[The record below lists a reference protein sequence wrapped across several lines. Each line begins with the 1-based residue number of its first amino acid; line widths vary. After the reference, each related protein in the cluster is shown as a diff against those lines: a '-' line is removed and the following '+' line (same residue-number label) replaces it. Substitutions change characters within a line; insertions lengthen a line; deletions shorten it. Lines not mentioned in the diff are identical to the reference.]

1 GYYVTYAFGHL
12 VSLADP
18 EAYGYL
24 SFDRSVLPMMPDKFK
39 LEIVKELKNSKR
51 VESKSAAIQLNIIKK
66 LINQSSS
73 IIVATDAGREGELIF
88 RNIYNYLKSDKPF
101 QRLWIS
107 SLTNSAIA
115 EGFKNLLPGNKFD
128 NLFYSAQARAQ
139 ADWLLG
145 LNATN
150 ALTIANQN
158 RSVLSLGRVQTP
170 TLTLIIERYL
180 EHKNFIPKPYFLAK
194 GEFIKDGIK
203 FFAVSQQFDRPTD
216 IPNLTPLQG
225 SFFTIK
231 DTDQVEASENAPLL
245 HDLSSLQQLANK
257 MFGMSADNVLQTMQR
272 LYESKYI
279 TYPRTGSRYI
289 GNDIF
294 NEIPTLLQKIASSQI
309 LTDAQKYY

>member
-1 GYYVTYAFGHL
+1 MITVIAEKPSVAKDLATFLKADKKENGYFHGNGYYVTYAFGHL
-12 VSLADP
+12 VSLAAP

-128 NLFYSAQARAQ
+128 N
-139 ADWLLG
+139 
-145 LNATN
+145 
-150 ALTIANQN
+150 
-158 RSVLSLGRVQTP
+158 
-170 TLTLIIERYL
+170 
-180 EHKNFIPKPYFLAK
+180 
-194 GEFIKDGIK
+194 
-203 FFAVSQQFDRPTD
+203 
-216 IPNLTPLQG
+216 
-225 SFFTIK
+225 
-231 DTDQVEASENAPLL
+231 
-245 HDLSSLQQLANK
+245 
-257 MFGMSADNVLQTMQR
+257 
-272 LYESKYI
+272 
-279 TYPRTGSRYI
+279 
-289 GNDIF
+289 
-294 NEIPTLLQKIASSQI
+294 
-309 LTDAQKYY
+309 